1 MKKMKK
7 LTSLLLSVMT
17 CAASLS
23 ALNSNAICQF
33 IDADNIESLLEDWTL
48 IEERYG
54 SMNDSLFM
62 RDSSELLLVS
72 NNRSD
77 PYIAIHCHGD
87 MEYSEIKEIIS
98 EVNSDGE
105 YKSYYQNGAPKN
117 GVKSIV
123 IIIKS
128 YVDSET
134 QEVREITLND
144 AKKIYETFKEKGLT
158 DNECFDDCK
167 FIPAN
172 YISSPGYFG
181 RIWGTTITTYD
192 IENKEILEKYIN
204 DNDLN
209 CHLEEIHHVYE
220 GGIPEYQGELLW
232 SEVKVV
238 PDYEISQTEHYELYR
253 QIEEDTG
260 LSNDWYI
267 LESSETLSA
276 GDVDLHN
283 NIVGDV
289 NGDGKMDMSDAVLIM
304 QSCSNPDKY
313 QLTAQAI
320 YNADFNNDGITNEDA
335 LTIQKILLEIE

>member
-72 NNRSD
+72 NNRSN
-77 PYIAIHCHGD
+77 PYIVMQCHGD

-105 YKSYYQNGAPKN
+105 YKSYYQNDAPKN

-123 IIIKS
+123 VIIES

-172 YISSPGYFG
+172 YISSPGYFENG
-181 RIWGTTITTYD
+181 YITAYD
-192 IENKEILEKYIN
+192 IENKEILEKYIS

-209 CHLEEIHHVYE
+209 CHLEEEHIEYE
-220 GGIPEYQGELLW
+220 DN
-232 SEVKVV
+232 SVKSFVKVM
-238 PDYEISQTEHYELYR
+238 PDYEISQTEHYNFYK
-253 QIEEDTG
+253 QIVEDTG
-260 LSNDWYI
+260 VSNKLWI
-267 LESSETLSA
+267 NESSDTLSA
-276 GDVDLHN
+276 ENVDLHN